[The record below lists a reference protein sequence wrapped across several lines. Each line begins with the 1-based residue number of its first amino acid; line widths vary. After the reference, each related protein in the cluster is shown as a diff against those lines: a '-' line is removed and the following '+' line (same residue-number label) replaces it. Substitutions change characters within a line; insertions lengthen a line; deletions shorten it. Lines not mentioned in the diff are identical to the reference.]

1 MAHALRKGTLGFG
14 LVNVG
19 VALLSASQT
28 EATRDLDII
37 RTGSGAARA

>member
-1 MAHALRKGTLGFG
+1 MAHALRKGTLG